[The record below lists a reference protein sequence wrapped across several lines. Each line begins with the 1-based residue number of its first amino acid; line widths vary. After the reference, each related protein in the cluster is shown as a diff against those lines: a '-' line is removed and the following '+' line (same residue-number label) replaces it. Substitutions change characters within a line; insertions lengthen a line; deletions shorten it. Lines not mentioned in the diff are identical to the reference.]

1 VVSFVGG
8 LMLLAGA
15 YLLVWNLA
23 GFHSPVASAAAPGP
37 QRYSLALNPGTHVP
51 AVLNGFRTWNLVLL
65 VLMLIA
71 YGWPVGQFLVAPSP
85 GAVAHR
91 MFGTG

>member
-1 VVSFVGG
+1 
-8 LMLLAGA
+8 MLLAAA

-23 GFHSPVASAAAPGP
+23 HFHISAVAGSDGRSVTPGP
-37 QRYSLALNPGTHVP
+37 QRYALNLYPATHVP

-65 VLMLIA
+65 VLMVLA
-71 YGWPVGQFLVAPSP
+71 YGWPIAQFLVAPSP